1 MSTLTAAPAP
11 TAPPA
16 STARS
21 TVSSYEAAVVRGF
34 GEPLTIEQ
42 VPMRPLI
49 AGQVRV
55 RVEACG
61 LCHTD
66 IHAAHG
72 DWPVKPEPPFVPG
85 HEGVG
90 IVTELGPNVS
100 ELALGERIAMPWLG
114 YACGTCDY
122 CVSGRETL
130 CLDQLNTGYSIDGA
144 FGQYATAFARY
155 AVKVPAGVDPF
166 DAAPL
171 ACAGVTAYKAVKV
184 AGTRSSDLTAV
195 FGVGGLGHLAIQYA
209 AIAGGR
215 VIAIDLIDEK
225 LELAR
230 ELGAEFTVNAAR
242 EDPVE
247 AIQRLGGADQA
258 VALAVSPKAFEQAF
272 ASLRRG
278 GTLVFVALP
287 ADNEVTLPIFETV
300 LGGIT
305 IVGSIVGTRSDLREV
320 YELHGAGKT
329 RVIRETRPLDQVNEA
344 IADVEAGR
352 VVARV
357 VLEPSAAPD
366 LPAPDVSVL
375 ADAGVPS

>member
-1 MSTLTAAPAP
+1 MTTLAAPPPP
-11 TAPPA
+11 TAQSA
-16 STARS
+16 VAT
-21 TVSSYEAAVVRGF
+21 YEAAVVHGF
-34 GEPLTIEQ
+34 GEPLSVER
-42 VPMRPLI
+42 VPVRPLMS
-49 AGQVRV
+49 GQVRV

-72 DWPVKPEPPFVPG
+72 DWPVKPTPPFVPG

-90 IVTELGPNVS
+90 IVSELGPNMN
-100 ELALGERIAMPWLG
+100 ELALGDRIAMPWLG

-130 CLDQLNTGYSIDGA
+130 CVDQLNTGYSIDGA

-230 ELGAEFTVNAAR
+230 ELGAEFTINAAK

-258 VALAVSPKAFEQAF
+258 VALAVSPKAFEQAYG
-272 ASLRRG
+272 SLRRG

-305 IVGSIVGTRSDLREV
+305 IVGSIVGTRADLREV
-320 YELHGAGKT
+320 FELHDAGKT

-357 VLEPSAAPD
+357 VLQPSALTSERIAV
-366 LPAPDVSVL
+366 AN
-375 ADAGVPS
+375 GVASR

>member
-1 MSTLTAAPAP
+1 MNTLAASPPETTQVALST
-11 TAPPA
+11 
-16 STARS
+16 
-21 TVSSYEAAVVRGF
+21 YEAAVVHGF
-34 GEPLTIEQ
+34 GEPLSVEQ
-42 VPMRPLI
+42 VPLLALE

-72 DWPVKPEPPFVPG
+72 DWPVKPSPPFVPG

-90 IVTELGPNVS
+90 IVSELGPGVS

-155 AVKVPAGVDPF
+155 AVKVPDGVDPF

-209 AIAGGR
+209 AIA
-215 VIAIDLIDEK
+215 
-225 LELAR
+225 
-230 ELGAEFTVNAAR
+230 
-242 EDPVE
+242 
-247 AIQRLGGADQA
+247 
-258 VALAVSPKAFEQAF
+258 
-272 ASLRRG
+272 
-278 GTLVFVALP
+278 
-287 ADNEVTLPIFETV
+287 
-300 LGGIT
+300 
-305 IVGSIVGTRSDLREV
+305 
-320 YELHGAGKT
+320 
-329 RVIRETRPLDQVNEA
+329 
-344 IADVEAGR
+344 
-352 VVARV
+352 
-357 VLEPSAAPD
+357 
-366 LPAPDVSVL
+366 
-375 ADAGVPS
+375 